1 MPNLEAAV
9 SEAERIVAD
18 PRHGYNRP
26 QPSRFGGRGLFH
38 ADRTWIGLS
47 AREDTTRSGYTR
59 PAPFYAAPLHS
70 VQTVEGCFI
79 LPSLFP
85 NGIEYP

>member
-9 SEAERIVAD
+9 SEAERIAAD

-26 QPSRFGGRGLFH
+26 HPSRFGGRGFH

-59 PAPFYAAPLHS
+59 PAPFYAEPLHS
-70 VQTVEGCFI
+70 VQTVEGA
-79 LPSLFP
+79 LFCP
-85 NGIEYP
+85 RFSQMA